1 MSFTVVNGRE
11 DHELRDAVSRG
22 VADRLV
28 RLLSVP
34 SHPASVQA
42 VLDEQDRAKTDRAE
56 RLAQPTLVSPSMA

>member
-11 DHELRDAVSRG
+11 DHEVRDAVSRG
-22 VADRLV
+22 VADGLA

-42 VLDEQDRAKTDRAE
+42 LLDEQDRAKTDRAE
-56 RLAQPTLVSPSMA
+56 RFARPALVSPSKA